1 MRVMVIV
8 KASKESEDG
17 ILPDTELLTRMGKYN
32 EQLTPEPSQG
42 ALNRQPYRLRR
53 QAARLQVRASRQPN
67 LPAAPFP
74 RHYSARRPGH
84 RY

>member
-32 EQLTPEPSQG
+32 EQLTPEPSKG
-42 ALNRQPYRLRR
+42 ALNRQPYRLR
-53 QAARLQVRASRQPN
+53 
-67 LPAAPFP
+67 
-74 RHYSARRPGH
+74 
-84 RY
+84 